1 MAFPKNILGSTQAL
15 YGEAMTNGRLRAFR
29 ILKSGVLTIP
39 SPGLLAMLSGS
50 PIAIGG
56 TVALSLAGL
65 LLLVWPG
72 YLLGFLLCL
81 LVWVGSLCLGA
92 CGLRIAQLQKEVD
105 LLEEEAAGL
114 RETRQLWERDLLNR
128 VKVDSGR
135 R

>member
-1 MAFPKNILGSTQAL
+1 MAFPKNIFGSTQAL
-15 YGEAMTNGRLRAFR
+15 YGEAMTNGRMRAFR

-50 PIAIGG
+50 SVAIGG

-65 LLLVWPG
+65 LLLAWPG
-72 YLLGFLLCL
+72 HLLGFLLCL

-92 CGLRIAQLQKEVD
+92 CGLRIAQLQKQVD

-128 VKVDSGR
+128 VKIDPVR